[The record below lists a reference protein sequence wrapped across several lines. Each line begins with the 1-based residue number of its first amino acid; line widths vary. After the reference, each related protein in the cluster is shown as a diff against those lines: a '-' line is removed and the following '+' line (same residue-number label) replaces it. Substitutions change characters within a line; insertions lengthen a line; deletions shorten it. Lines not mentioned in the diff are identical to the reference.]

1 MKIYINGVIYTFQ
14 MMQPIVEAV
23 VIKDGHFIDMGT
35 SSQILAFW
43 ETMSDEIIDLEGK
56 AATPG
61 LTDTHLHLS
70 MQATKVIDLDVTG
83 VTKKELF
90 LNKIKQHAGTLAKG
104 EWLLGA
110 GWDENLF
117 TDSGL
122 PTKEELDAAAPDH
135 PLFLTRICEHA
146 AVVNSKA
153 LEQIHFSDATSIPE
167 GGEIVTDAKGEPTGL
182 VLESAAS
189 LFKANIP
196 DKSYQTWKKALRQT
210 IATAMK
216 HGITSVH
223 SNDPAYLGGLQQTY
237 QLYKELLIEE
247 QMGLRTNLLIDHE
260 FLDDLHASGMYTGY
274 GNSTL
279 QIGAVKIFAD
289 GAFGRR
295 TALLK
300 DAYSD
305 QPGQFGEAMLTQ
317 DALYAIVKRSR
328 QLAMPVAVHT
338 IGDQALENVLD
349 ILDQFPAA
357 AYRDRLIHAQVVP
370 PDLVKR
376 LAVPSRIVDIQP
388 RFLVSDYPWVRD
400 RLGESRMPYA
410 YAWKTLLEHGVI
422 CGGGSDA
429 PVEPMNPLFGIH
441 AAVTRKAPG
450 ETHSGWYP
458 EQKLTMLEAFHLFT
472 KYAAYTTNEENTKGT
487 ISRGKLADMTVY
499 SADPLKLEDADGL
512 LDIRIEMTIIGGE
525 RKYIKKQNG

>member
-1 MKIYINGVIYTFQ
+1 MIKIYTNGVIHTFQ
-14 MMQPIVEAV
+14 TSQPVIQAV
-23 VIKDGHFIDMGT
+23 VIKDGHFIDMG
-35 SSQILAFW
+35 SNEQMLSFW
-43 ETMSDEIIDLEGK
+43 SAKSDAVIDLGGK

-70 MQATKVIDLDVTG
+70 MQAMKFIDLDVTG
-83 VTKKELF
+83 VTKKEVF
-90 LNKIKQHAGTLAKG
+90 LNKIKQRADTLDKG

-117 TDSGL
+117 TDGGL
-122 PTKEELDAAAPDH
+122 PTKEELDAAAPHH

-153 LEQIHFSDATSIPE
+153 LEEINYSSTLAVPE
-167 GGEIVTDAKGEPTGL
+167 SGEIVTDANGEPTGL
-182 VLESAAS
+182 ILESAAV
-189 LFKANIP
+189 LFKAKIP
-196 DKSYQTWKKALRQT
+196 DKSYQTWKKALRKT
-210 IATAMK
+210 ISTVS
-216 HGITSVH
+216 GYGVTSVH

-237 QLYKELLIEE
+237 QLYQELLNEE
-247 QMGLRTNLLIDHE
+247 KMGLRANLLIDYP
-260 FLDDLHASGMYTGY
+260 FLEDLHTAGMYTGY
-274 GNSTL
+274 GNNML

-300 DAYSD
+300 EAYSD
-305 QPGQFGEAMLTQ
+305 QPGQFGEAMLSQ
-317 DALYAIVKRSR
+317 DTLYTIVKRAR
-328 QLAMPVAVHT
+328 EMGMPVAVHT

-349 ILDQFPAA
+349 TLDQFPAS
-357 AYRDRLIHAQVVP
+357 AYRDRLIHAQVIN

-376 LAVPSRIVDIQP
+376 LATPDRIVDIQP
-388 RFLVSDYPWVRD
+388 RFLASDYPWVTE
-400 RLGESRMPYA
+400 RLGKARMPYA
-410 YAWKTLLEHGVI
+410 YAWKTLLDNGII

-429 PVEPMNPLFGIH
+429 PVEPLNPLLGIH

-458 EQKLTMLEAFHLFT
+458 EQKLSMHEAFYLFT
-472 KYAAYTTNEENTKGT
+472 KYAAYTTNEEKLKGT

-499 SADPLKLEDADGL
+499 SADPFQMKNADEL
-512 LDIRIEMTIIGGE
+512 VDTNIEMTIVDGDIVY
-525 RKYIKKQNG
+525 RKG